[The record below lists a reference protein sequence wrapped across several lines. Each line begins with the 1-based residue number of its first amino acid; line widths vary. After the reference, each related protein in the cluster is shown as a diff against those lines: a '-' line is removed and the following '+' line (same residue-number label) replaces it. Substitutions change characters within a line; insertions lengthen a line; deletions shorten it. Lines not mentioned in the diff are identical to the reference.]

1 MATNQVAFILLFF
14 GFPIAK
20 DGERVFY
27 ALEAGVNTGSTRS
40 CSSC

>member
-27 ALEAGVNTGSTRS
+27 ALAVAAA
-40 CSSC
+40 